1 MTEPVS
7 HVPADAGRRR
17 ALGWLVGTFLSLW
30 GFAAAGVGILFLK
43 APEKERSP
51 VAAQVRCGALTGLP
65 VGHARFFPHGA
76 EPLIL
81 VRESD
86 TEVVALSAICTHM
99 RCVLQWDPEGR
110 SIRCPCHDGSFDRH
124 GNVLSGPPSRPLPR
138 YACEVRAGEIIVR
151 TGRTV

>member
-1 MTEPVS
+1 MTEPGS
-7 HVPADAGRRR
+7 HGAADVGRRR

-30 GFAAAGVGILFLK
+30 AFAAAAVAVLFLK
-43 APEKERSP
+43 APEREKSP
-51 VAAQVRCGALTGLP
+51 GASQVRCGALADIP
-65 VGHARFFPHGA
+65 VGQGRFIPHGA

-81 VRESD
+81 VRESEA
-86 TEVVALSAICTHM
+86 EVVALSAICTHM

-110 SIRCPCHDGSFDRH
+110 SIRCPCHDGAFDRH

-138 YACEVRAGEIIVR
+138 FASEVRGGEIIVR